1 VALQIFLQE
10 LSLYDNIVAGENM
23 RFRIKEYALEQG
35 LKLGDVAGK
44 LRIPL
49 SNLSAINSGSR
60 SVSLRLLGRIA
71 NLLGCEV
78 ADLFDESEA
87 VTVFRSPGVDRAVT
101 RVEEGSCFGADKAWV
116 HRIMLARQEHYG
128 RVIPKKESLYGK
140 KCSSGL

>member
-1 VALQIFLQE
+1 
-10 LSLYDNIVAGENM
+10 M
-23 RFRIKEYALEQG
+23 RFRIKEYAFEQG

-101 RVEEGSCFGADKAWV
+101 RMEEGVASERTKRGSIASCLRGRDTMGA
-116 HRIMLARQEHYG
+116 
-128 RVIPKKESLYGK
+128 
-140 KCSSGL
+140 